1 MKTIANTIV
10 NNKQFVALVVIVSG
24 FVGLVVYN
32 FIKYG
37 ANF

>member
-1 MKTIANTIV
+1 MKAITNTIT
-10 NNKQFVALVVIVSG
+10 NNKEIITLVVIVVG

-32 FIKYG
+32 FVKYG

>member
-1 MKTIANTIV
+1 MKTITNTIT
-10 NNKQFVALVVIVSG
+10 NNKEIITLVVIVVG

>member
-1 MKTIANTIV
+1 MKTIT
-10 NNKQFVALVVIVSG
+10 NNKEIITLVVIVVG

-32 FIKYG
+32 FVKYG